1 MKKFLLSV
9 IAILCAITI
18 SANDLKIFNQLISSS
33 HGSVWVPGEL
43 DFLKEGTIFWDG
55 STLTL
60 SSVVLEGYV
69 DDNWPIIGFS
79 DASAVTIKLSGD
91 NVINDKSNGKG
102 VGLEVRGKTTIVCEN
117 EKIHELGY
125 VASLTLNLGPFG
137 IMMFDGSSLF
147 LDRVNV
153 SVNSTEHEGI
163 TNPSGVGDVKIE
175 VKNDTKLEI
184 NCPASQQAIRG
195 NIKITLG
202 NKEAIAEPAGAQL
215 SDGYVRLN
223 GHIVKEHLVVDR
235 LEWEAS
241 TFLITTKARINNI
254 NASHLE
260 QWYPEIIKDGK
271 VSFDNDTKT
280 LTLDNATIAP
290 DFSDYGISISGN
302 ETASIELIGENF
314 INTARQGIT
323 SAANSNLTIKGS
335 GKLNINAQNHY
346 AIDVAKNSSVTIDNT
361 TLALSGSDYGVYGR
375 DNSNTVLNINNSEVT
390 IDAAAKG
397 VLTGFKEAKLTD
409 CKVLEPQGAIIAAGS
424 AYDSNGELLTA
435 RLVIG
440 NEKADALELISSG
453 DINLLENPQVRVY
466 NVVGQDVTSMKDNL
480 PQGNYILR
488 AGNQVQKISVR

>member
-60 SSVVLEGYV
+60 SNVVLEGQV

-79 DASAVTIKLSGD
+79 DASAVTIKLFGD

-102 VGLEVRGKTTIVCEN
+102 IGFEVKGKTTIVCEN

-125 VASLTLNLGPFG
+125 VASLTLNFDVEG
-137 IMMFDGSSLF
+137 IRIQDGGSLV
-147 LDRVNV
+147 LDRVNM
-153 SVNSTEHEGI
+153 SVNTNKSMGI
-163 TNPSGVGDVKIE
+163 INPSGVGDARLEI
-175 VKNDTKLEI
+175 KNDSKLEI
-184 NCPASQQAIRG
+184 NCPASQQAIRS
-195 NIKITLG
+195 NIKVTLG
-202 NKEAIAEPAGAQL
+202 NQVAIAEPAGAQL
-215 SDGYVRLN
+215 SNSKILSGGEV
-223 GHIVKEHLVVDR
+223 VKGHLVVDR
-235 LEWEAS
+235 LEWEAA

-323 SAANSNLTIKGS
+323 SVANSNLTIKGS

-361 TLALSGSDYGVYGR
+361 TLALSGSGYGIYGR
-375 DNSNTVLNINNSEVT
+375 DNSNTILNINNSEVT
-390 IDAAAKG
+390 IEAATKG
-397 VLTGFKEAKLTD
+397 VLAGFKEAKLTD

-435 RLVIG
+435 RLVID
-440 NEKADALELISSG
+440 NEKADALELISS
-453 DINLLENPQVRVY
+453 DNLNLLENPQVRIY